1 MSVSWEVAE
10 QFKGNWL
17 REYFLSC
24 LGASALGRSGIK
36 KSIRQALSSFGGFF
50 RATRC
55 RHSAVKSVL
64 FVLAVRES
72 GGRIFSPKDP
82 SKRGSLFQKFSP
94 ESEFAEKNLRTVV
107 KSILLSG

>member
-36 KSIRQALSSFGGFF
+36 KIYPSSSFKLW
-50 RATRC
+50 RPKATRC

-82 SKRGSLFQKFSP
+82 SKRGSLFHQFSP
-94 ESEFAEKNLRTVV
+94 ESEFAEKKTFGR
-107 KSILLSG
+107 